1 MTTPD
6 KTYVYASKE
15 RTHAE
20 FLEMIPL
27 VIEKL
32 KAKGLDKYK
41 VSSITCGTGTISIM
55 RENTDEG
62 VPNPFWIASVS
73 SVTSLDLDSREYNNG
88 YRDIMII
95 VGLLNKSYYGH
106 ELVDDETKIELLNTL
121 YECVEEFYAGSLTT
135 LKELF
140 QQHYDAGCRFKLPH
154 KAYVPPESVTQ
165 DYYIWQTNR
174 LNRNL
179 LDIFGDSNYS
189 LSDYKDF

>member
-1 MTTPD
+1 MEKPN
-6 KTYVYASKE
+6 KTYVYASKA
-15 RTHAE
+15 RTHTE

-32 KAKGLDKYK
+32 KAKGLDKYR
-41 VSSITCGTGTISIM
+41 VSSIPCGTGTISIVC
-55 RENTDEG
+55 ENTDEG
-62 VPNPFWIASVS
+62 VPKPFWIASVS
-73 SVTSLDLDSREYNNG
+73 STVSLDLNSRKYKNG

-95 VGLLNKSYYGH
+95 AGLLNKNYYGH
-106 ELVDDETKIELLNTL
+106 ELVDDETKIELLNIL

-140 QQHYDAGCRFKLPH
+140 QQHYDAGCRFKLSH
-154 KAYVPPESVTQ
+154 KAYVPPEIVTQ
-165 DYYIWQTNR
+165 DYYIVEANM

-179 LDIFGDSNYS
+179 LEIFGDSNYS